1 MCNFHATVWRL
12 FGQEIQMLHDGGNSH
27 SNMIDTAKWRV
38 NEPNRSV
45 IIFEA
50 EWNCEGEMPKDDKL
64 IRNSDECPNTLLVA
78 IRRHYQRVREAITTG
93 RHLDTCFADTK
104 KWDDVWCKAI
114 AEGVAVTLPAV
125 FEGNLDVY
133 GSAQLDAPALTKVG
147 GYFDVDVSAKLDA
160 LTEVGGYLVVSGSA
174 KLDAPAL
181 TKVGGY
187 LFVDGSAKLDA
198 PALTLEDA

>member
-1 MCNFHATVWRL
+1 
-12 FGQEIQMLHDGGNSH
+12 MLHDGGNSH

-50 EWNCEGEMPKDDKL
+50 EWDCEGEMPKDDKL

-125 FEGNLDVY
+125 FEGNLVVS
-133 GSAQLDAPALTKVG
+133 GSAKLDAPALTKVG
-147 GYFDVDVSAKLDA
+147 GYL
-160 LTEVGGYLVVSGSA
+160 GVSGSA
-174 KLDAPAL
+174 QLDAPAL

>member
-50 EWNCEGEMPKDDKL
+50 EWDCEGEMPKDDKL

-125 FEGNLDVY
+125 FEGNLVVS

-147 GYFDVDVSAKLDA
+147 GY
-160 LTEVGGYLVVSGSA
+160 LVV
-174 KLDAPAL
+174 
-181 TKVGGY
+181 Y
-187 LFVDGSAKLDA
+187 GSAKLDA

>member
-27 SNMIDTAKWRV
+27 SNMIDNAKWRV
-38 NEPNRSV
+38 NESNRSV
-45 IIFEA
+45 ILFEA
-50 EWNCEGEMPKDDKL
+50 EWDCEGDEMPKDDKL
-64 IRNSDECPNTLLVA
+64 IRNSDECPNDLLVA
-78 IRRHYQRVREAITTG
+78 IRRQYQRVKEAITTG
-93 RHLDTCFADTK
+93 RHLDTWFNDTK

-125 FEGNLDVY
+125 FEGNLVVY
-133 GSAQLDAPALTKVG
+133 G
-147 GYFDVDVSAKLDA
+147 SAKLDA
-160 LTEVGGYLVVSGSA
+160 LTEVGGYFVVSGSA
-174 KLDAPAL
+174 QLDAPAL